1 MVIVGYARR
10 VSASLHPGQ
19 VIDPT
24 IVSGGDPA
32 EIAAHCLT
40 AVDSSFAERVREGDV
55 LVLDGRFA
63 GGEGA
68 EAALI
73 ALQAAGVAA
82 LVCRAADADLLAL
95 GARYGLPL
103 LAAPEAAARLAEG
116 AVVRLDLERGHITS
130 GDLRWA
136 TPAADPTTLAAARRV
151 QLLARMRQVV
161 EDEGLAEG

>member
-19 VIDPT
+19 VIDAAL
-24 IVSGGDPA
+24 VAAGDPA
-32 EIAAHCLT
+32 AIAAHCLI
-40 AVDSSFAERVREGDV
+40 AVDPGFAERVREGDV
-55 LVLDGRFA
+55 LVLDGSFA

-103 LAAPEAAARLAEG
+103 LAVPEAAARLAEG
-116 AVVRLDLERGHITS
+116 AVVQLDLERGRITS
-130 GDLRWA
+130 GDLGWA
-136 TPAADPTTLAAARRV
+136 TPAAEPTTLAAVRRV
-151 QLLARMRQVV
+151 QLLARTRRVV